1 LFSSLIQLMYL
12 SFYLL
17 SLAKL
22 ADVDVGVALYESAT
36 IARIILIG
44 LIVSAAAGIPVRLY
58 LLAASAFKYQGL
70 RGKFLKLFPF
80 TFALDELWALA
91 PFLII
96 VKIGMGLA
104 LAASAAL
111 LYLPFAQRSLLYY

>member
-1 LFSSLIQLMYL
+1 MYL